1 MKPTVDAIMK
11 GEISSVG
18 IYLINKVKDL
28 ELTHFKG
35 KNQVP

>member
-18 IYLINKVKDL
+18 IYLINKVKDSIF
-28 ELTHFKG
+28 EKETIEKT
-35 KNQVP
+35 